1 MSTKVFDE
9 ATRAKMNE
17 LIDNFATERN
27 ITDGATLV
35 DTIRTG
41 LNSNTAATRAAAA
54 QQAIQLIKDLVPQIF
69 IQIVDNKPQIQN
81 YSEMMYDDWWGKVDE
96 GNGVTF
102 FSNLAGA
109 PDNTVPLVNLKDKL
123 NNNATRAPN
132 QQWSI
137 TYFSD
142 VNKTQLSTD
151 AYAFHKAIDIQETMV
166 LDKFRTGAGI
176 DFIAGIIETIY
187 TSLVMT
193 QHNFWATKKF
203 SSTTGG
209 NNRNLVQAGTGANAF
224 ECWVEIFRIIQ
235 DMCLLNNKY
244 NYNSSFVRMS
254 SCGLEDI
261 VLYCNAN
268 TLTTLKHSLLS
279 QLFNNGEF
287 KDILTKI
294 KIYNPGYKMGWAA
307 LTPSTD
313 GTSNNTLSSSTTN
326 PTFGTQ
332 NINQTQEQ
340 IWINT
345 EQQWIPD
352 NQVWI
357 MTRNGGTF
365 RWIQQ
370 IDLNGKQEFVNNFT
384 TTTVAYQLGAMSYVP
399 DGKIC
404 VYQSD
409 NLNLNPTNT
418 ILTPATEG
426 EN

>member
-1 MSTKVFDE
+1 MSKIIDD

-17 LIDNFATERN
+17 LIDNFATQHN
-27 ITDGATLV
+27 IADGNTLV
-35 DTIRTG
+35 DAIQTG
-41 LNSNTAATRAAAA
+41 LNSNNAMLRQASAT
-54 QQAIQLIKDLVPQIF
+54 QAIQLIKDLVPQIF

-81 YSEMMYDDWWGKVDE
+81 YSEMMYDDWYGKIDE
-96 GNGVTF
+96 GNGATF

-123 NNNATRAPN
+123 NNNSTRAPN

-142 VNKTQLSTD
+142 TNKTQLSTD

-166 LDKFRTGAGI
+166 LDKFRTGAGVE
-176 DFIAGIIETIY
+176 FIVGIIETIY

-203 SSTTGG
+203 SSTNGG
-209 NNRNLVQAGTGANAF
+209 GGRNLIQNGTGANAF
-224 ECWVEIFRIIQ
+224 ECWVEIFRTIQ

-244 NYNSSFVRMS
+244 NYNASFKRMS

-268 TLTTLKHSLLS
+268 TLTTLKHCILS

-287 KDILTKI
+287 KDILSKI

-307 LTPSTD
+307 LTPSAAD
-313 GTSNNTLSSSTTN
+313 SNNTLSSTINN

-345 EQQWIPD
+345 DNQWIPD

-357 MTRNGGTF
+357 ATRNGQSF

-370 IDLNGKQEFVNNFT
+370 IDLNGKQEFANNFT
-384 TTTVAYQLGAMSYVP
+384 TTTVAYQLGAMSWVP
-399 DGKIC
+399 DGKVC
-404 VYQSD
+404 VYQSN
-409 NLNLNPTNT
+409 NLNVNPTNT
-418 ILTPATEG
+418 VLTPVES
-426 EN
+426 N

>member
-1 MSTKVFDE
+1 MSTKIMDE

-17 LIDNFATERN
+17 IIDNFATQN
-27 ITDGATLV
+27 NLADGPALV
-35 DTIRTG
+35 DAIRTG
-41 LNSNTAATRAAAA
+41 LNSGNNAQRAAAA
-54 QQAIQLIKDLVPQIF
+54 EQAIQLVKDLVPQIF

-81 YSEMMYDDWWGKVDE
+81 YSEMMLDDWWGKVDE

-109 PDNTVPLVNLKDKL
+109 PDNTVPLTSLKDKL
-123 NNNATRAPN
+123 NTNTTRAPN

-142 VNKTQLSTD
+142 VNKTQLSSD
-151 AYAFHKAIDIQETMV
+151 AYAFHKAIDIQQTMV

-209 NNRNLVQAGTGANAF
+209 AGRNLIQAGTGTNAF
-224 ECWVEIFRIIQ
+224 ECWVEIFKLIQ

-244 NYNSSFVRMS
+244 NYNSSFKRMS
-254 SCGLEDI
+254 SCSLDDI
-261 VLYCNAN
+261 VLYVNAN
-268 TLTTLKHSLLS
+268 TYTTLKHSILS
-279 QLFNNGEF
+279 QLYNNGEF
-287 KDILTKI
+287 RDII
-294 KIYNPGYKMGWAA
+294 ERVKIYNPGYKMGWVA
-307 LTPSTD
+307 LTPDTT
-313 GTSNNTLSSSTTN
+313 GSNNTLASSSTN
-326 PTFGTQ
+326 PTMGTM

-340 IWINT
+340 IWMNT
-345 EQQWIPD
+345 SEQWIPD

-357 MTRNGGTF
+357 MTRNGGSF

-370 IDLNGKQEFVNNFT
+370 VDLNGKQEFANNFT
-384 TTTVAYQLGAMSYVP
+384 TTTVAYQLGAMSFCP
-399 DGKIC
+399 DGKVA
-404 VYQSD
+404 VYQSA
-409 NLNLNPTNT
+409 NLNVNPSNT
-418 ILTPATEG
+418 VLTPAETK
-426 EN
+426 